1 VKRDVQSVVLVLLG
15 GALLRLELS
24 GAYLNYVKSSLGRWL
39 LVAGVVLVALGL
51 WSAVRDVFRR
61 DPAHALAEDED
72 GLPHEVHDHPD
83 DTLADADDD
92 GHGHRP
98 GGPRIAWLLLA
109 PVLTIFLVAPPA
121 LGAFSASHNAT
132 SIPQPPP
139 SGLPPL
145 PAGNP
150 VPIAV
155 SDYSVRAVWDSGKTL
170 AGRTFSMVGFVTK
183 APGGGWYLTRLQI
196 SCCAADATPFKI
208 KAMGAPD
215 LPSGTWVHVVGRW
228 VPGGGTMRDDAIPNV
243 AVSTVTQVPQPAN
256 PYE

>member
-1 VKRDVQSVVLVLLG
+1 MQSVVLVLLG

-24 GAYLNYVKSSLGRWL
+24 GAYLNYVKPGLGRWL
-39 LVAGVVLVALGL
+39 LIAGAVLVLLGL
-51 WSAVRDVFRR
+51 WSALRDVLRR

-72 GLPHEVHDHPD
+72 GLPHQVDSSGARVPD
-83 DTLADADDD
+83 PHDD

-98 GGPRIAWLLLA
+98 GGPRIAWLLMA
-109 PVLTIFLVAPPA
+109 PVLVIFLIAPPA
-121 LGAFSASHNAT
+121 LGAYSASHLAT
-132 SIPQPPP
+132 SIPPPPP

-145 PAGNP
+145 AAGNP

-155 SDYSVRAVWDSGKTL
+155 SDYSVRAVWDSGHTL
-170 AGRTFSMVGFVTK
+170 VGHTFTMVGFVTA

-208 KAMGAPD
+208 KTVGAPAE
-215 LPSGTWVHVVGRW
+215 SASAWVQVVGTW

-243 AVSTVTQVPQPAN
+243 LVKSAKVVPQPAN